1 MTRHLT
7 AGVDGSPES
16 RWAAAWA
23 ADEAVL
29 RNLPLR
35 IVHADDWPV
44 SVAVPVDG
52 FETQHRWSDEMLTE
66 VTNNLRERHP
76 GLEIT
81 TQRLSARPP
90 AALAAEASEAELLVL
105 GSRGLS
111 RITGFLIGSVGL
123 ATIGATERPVV
134 LVRAAEQPDDGPP
147 PARIG
152 PYRDLIVGVDVN
164 QSCDALLA
172 FAFDEAARRDCTLRA
187 VYGWSLPPGAQ
198 PGSHARSGSPPRSGR
213 GSRPRARR
221 PPDALAAEVSLGGR
235 RRTGACGRTRR
246 AADLLH
252 HRRRS
257 RGRRQAHPQVP
268 PGSSHRP
275 HHPRGDPPL
284 PRARRRRRPRLTA
297 VPGWSVLGRH
307 DTTCCGQGRMGTHR
321 GPHGP
326 SA

>member
-172 FAFDEAARRDCTLRA
+172 FAFDEAARRGCTLRA
-187 VYGWSLPPGAQ
+187 VYGWSLPPVL
-198 PGSHARSGSPPRSGR
+198 SPDPTLDQGV
-213 GSRPRARR
+213 RR
-221 PPDALAAEVSLGGR
+221 EVAAEVGR
-235 RRTGACGRTRR
+235 AL
-246 AADLLH
+246 ADLLMPW
-252 HRRRS
+252 RQKFPSVDVVERALVGAPGEQLTYCTTDADLVVV
-257 RGRRQAHPQVP
+257 GRRIRKSPLGAHIGPITHAVI
-268 PGSSHRP
+268 
-275 HHPRGDPPL
+275 HHSPAPV
-284 PRARRRRRPRLTA
+284 A
-297 VPGWSVLGRH
+297 VVAH
-307 DTTCCGQGRMGTHR
+307 D
-321 GPHGP
+321 
-326 SA
+326 